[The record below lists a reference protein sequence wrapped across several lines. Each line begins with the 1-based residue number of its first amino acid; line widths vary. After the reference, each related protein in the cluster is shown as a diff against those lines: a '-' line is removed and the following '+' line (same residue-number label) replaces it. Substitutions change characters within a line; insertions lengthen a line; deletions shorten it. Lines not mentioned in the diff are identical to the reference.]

1 MAAVTRVGSGAC
13 IEGEGKDR
21 AARMDRSPHI
31 LVVDD
36 DREIRSLLSK
46 FLAKNGLRVSVA
58 ADGREMRR
66 VLEEAKIDLIV
77 LDVMLPGDSGL
88 TLCGQ
93 LRATTSTPI
102 LMLTAVAED
111 TDRIIGLEMGADD
124 YLPKPFNPR
133 ELLAR
138 IRAILRRV
146 EDRAPAVL
154 AADAEAEVALAFDRW
169 TINPGRRQ
177 LLDPAGRP
185 VELTGGE
192 FDLLLALAERPQ
204 RVLSRDR
211 LLDLTKGRAA
221 SLFDRSI
228 DVQIGRLRRK
238 LENAAPGGGALIAT
252 VRGGGYMFTA
262 SVTRSDAS
270 KSAPATPAAKG

>member
-1 MAAVTRVGSGAC
+1 
-13 IEGEGKDR
+13 
-21 AARMDRSPHI
+21 MDRSAHV

-36 DREIRSLLSK
+36 DKEIRSLLSK

-58 ADGREMRR
+58 GDGRDMRR

-77 LDVMLPGDSGL
+77 LDIMLPGDSGL

-93 LRATTSTPI
+93 LRATTTIPI

-124 YLPKPFNPR
+124 YLAKPFNPR

-138 IRAILRRV
+138 IRAILRRS
-146 EDRAPAVL
+146 EDRPLAPVSGE
-154 AADAEAEVALAFDRW
+154 AEAELVLVFDGW
-169 TINPGRRQ
+169 TIQPGRRQ
-177 LLDPAGRP
+177 VLDPGGQP
-185 VELTGGE
+185 VDLTGGE

-228 DVQIGRLRRK
+228 DVQVGRVRRK
-238 LENAAPGGGALIAT
+238 LEAAAAGAGALIAT

-262 SVTRSDAS
+262 TVTRSDPVRPAG
-270 KSAPATPAAKG
+270 ARPATQG

>member
-1 MAAVTRVGSGAC
+1 
-13 IEGEGKDR
+13 
-21 AARMDRSPHI
+21 MDRTAHI

-36 DREIRSLLSK
+36 DKEIRSLLSK

-66 VLEEAKIDLIV
+66 VLDEAKIDLIV
-77 LDVMLPGDSGL
+77 LDLMLPGDSGL

-93 LRATTSTPI
+93 LRATTTIPI

-124 YLPKPFNPR
+124 YLAKPFNPR

-138 IRAILRRV
+138 IRAILRRA
-146 EDRAPAVL
+146 EDRPTAPSSD
-154 AADAEAEVALAFDRW
+154 DAESEVAL
-169 TINPGRRQ
+169 
-177 LLDPAGRP
+177 
-185 VELTGGE
+185 V
-192 FDLLLALAERPQ
+192 FDLLVALAERSQ

-238 LENAAPGGGALIAT
+238 LDAASAGAGALIAT
-252 VRGGGYMFTA
+252 VRGGGYMLTA
-262 SVTRSDAS
+262 AVSRTDGARIASTR
-270 KSAPATPAAKG
+270 PATKG

>member
-1 MAAVTRVGSGAC
+1 
-13 IEGEGKDR
+13 
-21 AARMDRSPHI
+21 MDRSAHI

-36 DREIRSLLSK
+36 DKEIRSLLSK

-66 VLEEAKIDLIV
+66 VLDEAKIDLVV
-77 LDVMLPGDSGL
+77 LDLMLPGDSGL

-93 LRATTSTPI
+93 LRATTTIPV

-124 YLPKPFNPR
+124 YLAKPFNPR

-138 IRAILRRV
+138 IRAILRRA
-146 EDRAPAVL
+146 EERAPPAIAVEG
-154 AADAEAEVALAFDRW
+154 DAEIAFAFDGW
-169 TINPGRRQ
+169 AIQPGRRQ
-177 LLDPAGRP
+177 LLDPSGRP
-185 VELTGGE
+185 VELTAGE
-192 FDLLLALAERPQ
+192 FDLLMALVERPQ
-204 RVLSRDR
+204 RVMSRDR

-238 LENAAPGGGALIAT
+238 LETAAAGSGALIAT

-262 SVTRSDAS
+262 AVVRSDGRPGLA
-270 KSAPATPAAKG
+270 KPAAKG

>member
-1 MAAVTRVGSGAC
+1 
-13 IEGEGKDR
+13 
-21 AARMDRSPHI
+21 MDRSAHI

-36 DREIRSLLSK
+36 DKEIRSLLSK
-46 FLAKNGLRVSVA
+46 FLTKNGLRVSVA
-58 ADGREMRR
+58 ADGRDMRR

-77 LDVMLPGDSGL
+77 LDIMLPGDSGL

-93 LRATTSTPI
+93 LRATTNIPI

-138 IRAILRRV
+138 IRAILRRA
-146 EDRAPAVL
+146 EDRTPVAQVME
-154 AADAEAEVALAFDRW
+154 ADAEVTFVFDGW
-169 TINPGRRQ
+169 TIQPGRRQ
-177 LLDPAGRP
+177 ILDPGGQP
-185 VELTGGE
+185 VDLTGGE
-192 FDLLLALAERPQ
+192 FDLMLALAERPQ

-238 LENAAPGGGALIAT
+238 LEAAASGAGALIAT
-252 VRGGGYMFTA
+252 VRGGGYMLTA
-262 SVTRSDAS
+262 AVTRSDGTRSGLTKPAS
-270 KSAPATPAAKG
+270 KG

>member
-1 MAAVTRVGSGAC
+1 MERTA
-13 IEGEGKDR
+13 
-21 AARMDRSPHI
+21 HI

-36 DREIRSLLSK
+36 DREIRNLLSK
-46 FLAKNGLRVSVA
+46 FLTKNGLRVSLA

-66 VLEEAKIDLIV
+66 VLAEAKIDLIV
-77 LDVMLPGDSGL
+77 LDIMLPGESGL
-88 TLCGQ
+88 ALCGQ
-93 LRATTSTPI
+93 LRATSSTPI
-102 LMLTAVAED
+102 LMLTAVGEE

-124 YLPKPFNPR
+124 YMPKPFNPR

-138 IRAILRRV
+138 IRAILRRT
-146 EDRAPAVL
+146 EDRAAVAV
-154 AADAEAEVALAFDRW
+154 AAAAESDPVLSFDGW
-169 TINPGRRQ
+169 KLHPGRR
-177 LLDPAGRP
+177 LLIDPAGRP

-192 FDLLLALAERPQ
+192 FDLLVALTERAQ
-204 RVLSRDR
+204 RVLSRER

-238 LENAAPGGGALIAT
+238 LENAAPGAGGLIAT

-262 SVTRSDAS
+262 VVTGTKHIAQGEVEG
-270 KSAPATPAAKG
+270 KA

>member
-1 MAAVTRVGSGAC
+1 
-13 IEGEGKDR
+13 
-21 AARMDRSPHI
+21 MDRSAHI

-36 DREIRSLLSK
+36 DKEIRSLLSK

-66 VLEEAKIDLIV
+66 VLDEAKIDLIV
-77 LDVMLPGDSGL
+77 LDLMLPGDSGL

-93 LRATTSTPI
+93 LRATTTIPI

-124 YLPKPFNPR
+124 YLAKPFNPR

-138 IRAILRRV
+138 IRAILRRA
-146 EDRAPAVL
+146 EDRPAAPPSG
-154 AADAEAEVALAFDRW
+154 EAEVALVFDGW
-169 TINPGRRQ
+169 TIQPGRRQ
-177 LLDPAGRP
+177 LLDPSGRA

-192 FDLLLALAERPQ
+192 FDLLVALAERPQ

-221 SLFDRSI
+221 SLFDRSV

-238 LENAAPGGGALIAT
+238 LENASAGAGALIAT
-252 VRGGGYMFTA
+252 VRGGGYMLTA
-262 SVTRSDAS
+262 AVTRTDGA
-270 KSAPATPAAKG
+270 KSAPARPAAKG

>member
-1 MAAVTRVGSGAC
+1 M
-13 IEGEGKDR
+13 E
-21 AARMDRSPHI
+21 RSAHI

-36 DREIRSLLSK
+36 DKEIRNLLSK
-46 FLAKNGLRVSVA
+46 FLTKNGLRVSLA

-66 VLEEAKIDLIV
+66 VLAEAKIDLIV
-77 LDVMLPGDSGL
+77 LDVMLPGESGL

-102 LMLTAVAED
+102 LMLTAVGEE

-124 YLPKPFNPR
+124 YMPKPFNPR

-138 IRAILRRV
+138 IRAILRRT
-146 EDRAPAVL
+146 EDRAAVAVAAAAESDPVFGFDGWALHPA
-154 AADAEAEVALAFDRW
+154 
-169 TINPGRRQ
+169 RRQ
-177 LLDPAGRP
+177 LLDPSGQP

-192 FDLLLALAERPQ
+192 FDLLVTLVERPQ

-238 LENAAPGGGALIAT
+238 LETAAPGAGGLIAT

-262 SVTRSDAS
+262 SVSGAKPGSRGEADDDAG
-270 KSAPATPAAKG
+270 SARESEA

>member
-1 MAAVTRVGSGAC
+1 
-13 IEGEGKDR
+13 
-21 AARMDRSPHI
+21 MDRSAHI

-36 DREIRSLLSK
+36 DREIRNLLSK
-46 FLAKNGLRVSVA
+46 FLTKNGFRVSLA

-66 VLEEAKIDLIV
+66 VLAEAKIDLIV
-77 LDVMLPGDSGL
+77 LDLMLPGESGL

-102 LMLTAVAED
+102 IMLTAVSEE

-138 IRAILRRV
+138 IRAILRRT
-146 EDRAPAVL
+146 EDRAAVAVSASGESDPVFTFDGWKLHPA
-154 AADAEAEVALAFDRW
+154 
-169 TINPGRRQ
+169 RRQ
-177 LLDPAGRP
+177 LLDPAGHQ

-192 FDLLLALAERPQ
+192 FDLLVTLVERPQ

-238 LENAAPGGGALIAT
+238 LETTVTGAGGLIAT
-252 VRGGGYMFTA
+252 VRGGGYMFTGT
-262 SVTRSDAS
+262 VTGADLAHDAAGRDEAER
-270 KSAPATPAAKG
+270 AP

>member
-1 MAAVTRVGSGAC
+1 M
-13 IEGEGKDR
+13 E
-21 AARMDRSPHI
+21 RSAHI

-36 DREIRSLLSK
+36 DREIRNLLSK
-46 FLAKNGLRVSVA
+46 FLTKNGLRVSLA

-66 VLEEAKIDLIV
+66 VLAEAKIDLIV
-77 LDVMLPGDSGL
+77 LDIMLPGESGL

-93 LRATTSTPI
+93 LRATSSTPI
-102 LMLTAVAED
+102 LMLTAVGEE

-124 YLPKPFNPR
+124 YMPKPFNPR

-138 IRAILRRV
+138 IRAILRRT
-146 EDRAPAVL
+146 EDRAAVVV
-154 AADAEAEVALAFDRW
+154 AAEAESDPVFAFDGW
-169 TINPGRRQ
+169 KLHPARRL
-177 LLDPAGRP
+177 LLDPAGQP

-192 FDLLLALAERPQ
+192 FDLLVTLAERPQ

-238 LENAAPGGGALIAT
+238 LENAAPGAGGLIAT
-252 VRGGGYMFTA
+252 VRGGGYMLTA
-262 SVTRSDAS
+262 AVSGSKPAGRSESGDGDEA
-270 KSAPATPAAKG
+270 

>member
-1 MAAVTRVGSGAC
+1 
-13 IEGEGKDR
+13 
-21 AARMDRSPHI
+21 MDRSAHI

-36 DREIRSLLSK
+36 DKEIRSLLSK

-77 LDVMLPGDSGL
+77 LDLMLPGDSGL

-93 LRATTSTPI
+93 LRATTTIPI

-138 IRAILRRV
+138 IRAILRRA
-146 EDRAPAVL
+146 EERIPTASIAE
-154 AADAEAEVALAFDRW
+154 AEAEVALGFDGW
-169 TINPGRRQ
+169 TIQPGRRQ
-177 LLDPAGRP
+177 VLDPAGRA
-185 VELTGGE
+185 VDLTGGE

-238 LENAAPGGGALIAT
+238 LEASASGGGALIAT

-262 SVTRSDAS
+262 SIARSDGT
-270 KSAPATPAAKG
+270 KSGLAKPAAKG

>member
-1 MAAVTRVGSGAC
+1 
-13 IEGEGKDR
+13 
-21 AARMDRSPHI
+21 MDRSFHI

-36 DREIRSLLSK
+36 DKEIRSLLSK

-77 LDVMLPGDSGL
+77 LDLMLPGDSGL

-93 LRATTSTPI
+93 LRATTTIPI

-124 YLPKPFNPR
+124 YLAKPFNPR

-138 IRAILRRV
+138 IRPILRRA
-146 EDRAPAVL
+146 EGPPSAPTPAGGDEVGVAVGSN
-154 AADAEAEVALAFDRW
+154 AW
-169 TINPGRRQ
+169 TVRPGRRQ
-177 LLDPAGRP
+177 LLDPTGRA

-192 FDLLLALAERPQ
+192 FDLLVALAERPP
-204 RVLSRDR
+204 RVLSRER
-211 LLDLTKGRAA
+211 PLHLTKG
-221 SLFDRSI
+221 
-228 DVQIGRLRRK
+228 G
-238 LENAAPGGGALIAT
+238 
-252 VRGGGYMFTA
+252 
-262 SVTRSDAS
+262 
-270 KSAPATPAAKG
+270 

>member
-1 MAAVTRVGSGAC
+1 
-13 IEGEGKDR
+13 
-21 AARMDRSPHI
+21 MDRSAHI

-36 DREIRSLLSK
+36 DKEIRSLLSK

-66 VLEEAKIDLIV
+66 VLDEAKIDLIV
-77 LDVMLPGDSGL
+77 LDLMLPGDSGL

-93 LRATTSTPI
+93 LRATTTIPI

-124 YLPKPFNPR
+124 YLAKPFNPR

-138 IRAILRRV
+138 IRAILRRA
-146 EDRAPAVL
+146 EDRPAAPPSG
-154 AADAEAEVALAFDRW
+154 EAEVALVFDGW
-169 TINPGRRQ
+169 TIQPGRRQ
-177 LLDPAGRP
+177 LLDPSGRA

-192 FDLLLALAERPQ
+192 FDLLVALAERPQ

-221 SLFDRSI
+221 SLFDRSV

-238 LENAAPGGGALIAT
+238 LENAAAGAGALIAT
-252 VRGGGYMFTA
+252 VRGGGYMLTA
-262 SVTRSDAS
+262 AVARTDGARPT
-270 KSAPATPAAKG
+270 PARPAAKG

>member
-1 MAAVTRVGSGAC
+1 MERT
-13 IEGEGKDR
+13 
-21 AARMDRSPHI
+21 PHI

-36 DREIRSLLSK
+36 DREIRNLLSK
-46 FLAKNGLRVSVA
+46 FLTKNGLRVSLA

-66 VLEEAKIDLIV
+66 VLAEAKIDLIV
-77 LDVMLPGDSGL
+77 LDIMMPGESGL

-93 LRATTSTPI
+93 LRATSSTPI
-102 LMLTAVAED
+102 LMLTAVGEE

-124 YLPKPFNPR
+124 YMPKPFNPR

-138 IRAILRRV
+138 IRAILRRT
-146 EDRAPAVL
+146 EDRAAAVV
-154 AADAEAEVALAFDRW
+154 AAEAESDPVFAFDGW
-169 TINPGRRQ
+169 Q
-177 LLDPAGRP
+177 LIDPAGQP
-185 VELTGGE
+185 VDLTGGE
-192 FDLLLALAERPQ
+192 FDLLVTLVERPQ

-238 LENAAPGGGALIAT
+238 LENAAPGSGGLIAT

-262 SVTRSDAS
+262 AVTG
-270 KSAPATPAAKG
+270 AKQPTRGESRVEDEAGEEA

>member
-1 MAAVTRVGSGAC
+1 
-13 IEGEGKDR
+13 
-21 AARMDRSPHI
+21 MDRSPHI

-66 VLEEAKIDLIV
+66 VLDEAKIDLIV
-77 LDVMLPGDSGL
+77 LDVMLPGESGL

-93 LRATTSTPI
+93 LRATTTIPI

-138 IRAILRRV
+138 VRAILRRA
-146 EDRAPAVL
+146 EDRVPASVGVE
-154 AADAEAEVALAFDRW
+154 AEAEVTFAFDGW
-169 TINPGRRQ
+169 TLSPGRRQ
-177 LLDPAGRP
+177 VLDPSERA
-185 VELTGGE
+185 VDLTGGE
-192 FDLLLALAERPQ
+192 FDLLQALVERPQ

-221 SLFDRSI
+221 SLFDRPI

-238 LENAAPGGGALIAT
+238 LEAAAVGAGALIAT

-262 SVTRSDAS
+262 AVTRSDPAR
-270 KSAPATPAAKG
+270 SAAARPATKG

>member
-1 MAAVTRVGSGAC
+1 
-13 IEGEGKDR
+13 
-21 AARMDRSPHI
+21 MDRSAHI

-36 DREIRSLLSK
+36 DKEIRSLLSK

-58 ADGREMRR
+58 AEGREMRR

-77 LDVMLPGDSGL
+77 LDIMLPGDSGL

-93 LRATTSTPI
+93 LRATTTIPI

-124 YLPKPFNPR
+124 YLAKPFNPR

-138 IRAILRRV
+138 IRAILRRS
-146 EDRAPAVL
+146 EDRPAAPVSGEPESELVL
-154 AADAEAEVALAFDRW
+154 LFDGW
-169 TINPGRRQ
+169 TIQPGRRQ
-177 LLDPAGRP
+177 VLDPGGQP
-185 VELTGGE
+185 VDLTGGE

-238 LENAAPGGGALIAT
+238 LESAASGGGGLLAT

-262 SVTRSDAS
+262 AVAKSDGGRSDQGKPGLA
-270 KSAPATPAAKG
+270 KPAAKG

>member
-1 MAAVTRVGSGAC
+1 M
-13 IEGEGKDR
+13 E
-21 AARMDRSPHI
+21 RSAHI

-36 DREIRSLLSK
+36 DREIRNLLSK
-46 FLAKNGLRVSVA
+46 FLTKNGLRVSVA

-66 VLEEAKIDLIV
+66 VLAEAKIDLIV
-77 LDVMLPGDSGL
+77 LDIMLPGESGL
-88 TLCGQ
+88 ALCGQ
-93 LRATTSTPI
+93 LRATTTIPI
-102 LMLTAVAED
+102 LMLTAVGEE

-124 YLPKPFNPR
+124 YMPKPFNPR

-138 IRAILRRV
+138 IRAILRRT
-146 EDRAPAVL
+146 EDRAAIAV
-154 AADAEAEVALAFDRW
+154 AAEAESDPLFAFDGWRLH
-169 TINPGRRQ
+169 PARRQ
-177 LLDPAGRP
+177 LLDPSGQLI
-185 VELTGGE
+185 ELTGGE
-192 FDLLLALAERPQ
+192 FDLLVTLVERPQ

-238 LENAAPGGGALIAT
+238 LENAAPGGGGLIAT

-262 SVTRSDAS
+262 AVSGTKPTPIDAGGGTGGEFES
-270 KSAPATPAAKG
+270 EA

>member
-1 MAAVTRVGSGAC
+1 M
-13 IEGEGKDR
+13 E
-21 AARMDRSPHI
+21 RSAHI

-36 DREIRSLLSK
+36 DREIRNLLSK
-46 FLAKNGLRVSVA
+46 FLTKNGLRVSVA
-58 ADGREMRR
+58 GDGREMRR
-66 VLEEAKIDLIV
+66 VLAEAKIDLIV
-77 LDVMLPGDSGL
+77 LDIMLPGESGL

-93 LRATTSTPI
+93 LRATSSTPI
-102 LMLTAVAED
+102 LMLTAVGEE

-124 YLPKPFNPR
+124 YLSKPFNPR

-138 IRAILRRV
+138 IRAILRRT
-146 EDRAPAVL
+146 EDRAASVV
-154 AADAEAEVALAFDRW
+154 AAEAEADPVFAFDGWRLH
-169 TINPGRRQ
+169 PARRQ
-177 LLDPAGRP
+177 LIDPSGNP

-192 FDLLLALAERPQ
+192 FDLLVTLAERPQ

-238 LENAAPGGGALIAT
+238 LENAAPGAGALIAT
-252 VRGGGYMFTA
+252 VRGGGYMLTA
-262 SVTRSDAS
+262 AVAGSHTGGRSA
-270 KSAPATPAAKG
+270 GEGEE

>member
-1 MAAVTRVGSGAC
+1 
-13 IEGEGKDR
+13 
-21 AARMDRSPHI
+21 MDRSAHI

-36 DREIRSLLSK
+36 DKEIRSLLSK

-58 ADGREMRR
+58 AEGREMRR

-77 LDVMLPGDSGL
+77 LDIMLPGESGL

-93 LRATTSTPI
+93 LRATTTIPI

-111 TDRIIGLEMGADD
+111 TDRIIGLEIGADD
-124 YLPKPFNPR
+124 YLAKPFNPR

-138 IRAILRRV
+138 IRAILRRA
-146 EDRAPAVL
+146 EDRPPTPL
-154 AADAEAEVALAFDRW
+154 SSEAEAELVFVFDGW
-169 TINPGRRQ
+169 TIQPGRRQ
-177 LLDPAGRP
+177 VLDPGGQP
-185 VELTGGE
+185 VDLTGGE
-192 FDLLLALAERPQ
+192 FDLLLALVERPQ

-211 LLDLTKGRAA
+211 LLDLTKGRTA

-238 LENAAPGGGALIAT
+238 LESAAPGGGMLIAT

-262 SVTRSDAS
+262 AAAKSDGTKSDQAKPGLAKPAS
-270 KSAPATPAAKG
+270 KA

>member
-1 MAAVTRVGSGAC
+1 VKARKGKTKASGNL
-13 IEGEGKDR
+13 
-21 AARMDRSPHI
+21 MDRSAHI

-36 DREIRSLLSK
+36 DEEIRSLLSR

-77 LDVMLPGDSGL
+77 LDLMLPGDSGL

-93 LRATTSTPI
+93 LRATTTIPI

-138 IRAILRRV
+138 IRAILRRA
-146 EDRAPAVL
+146 EDRPAAASSA
-154 AADAEAEVALAFDRW
+154 AADAEIVLAFDGW
-169 TINPGRRQ
+169 TVQPGRRQ
-177 LLDPAGRP
+177 VLDPGARP
-185 VELTGGE
+185 VDLTGGE
-192 FDLLLALAERPQ
+192 FDLLLALVERPQ

-211 LLDLTKGRAA
+211 LLDLTKGRTA

-262 SVTRSDAS
+262 GVTRSDAARPTPA
-270 KSAPATPAAKG
+270 KPATKG

>member
-1 MAAVTRVGSGAC
+1 MERTA
-13 IEGEGKDR
+13 
-21 AARMDRSPHI
+21 HI

-36 DREIRSLLSK
+36 DKEIRTLLSK
-46 FLAKNGLRVSVA
+46 FLTKNGLRVSLA

-66 VLEEAKIDLIV
+66 VLGEAKIDLIV
-77 LDVMLPGDSGL
+77 LDVMLPGESGL

-93 LRATTSTPI
+93 LRATTNTPI
-102 LMLTAVAED
+102 LMLTAVGEE

-124 YLPKPFNPR
+124 YMPKPFNPR

-138 IRAILRRV
+138 IRAILRRT
-146 EDRAPAVL
+146 EDRAAAVV
-154 AADAEAEVALAFDRW
+154 AAEAESDPVFAFDGW
-169 TINPGRRQ
+169 NLYPARRQ
-177 LLDPAGRP
+177 LIDPSGQP

-192 FDLLLALAERPQ
+192 FDLLVTLAERPQ

-238 LENAAPGGGALIAT
+238 LETAAEGAGALIAT
-252 VRGGGYMFTA
+252 VRGGGYMLTA
-262 SVTRSDAS
+262 AVTGAH
-270 KSAPATPAAKG
+270 PAARAADDEADDLENAAGERE

>member
-1 MAAVTRVGSGAC
+1 
-13 IEGEGKDR
+13 
-21 AARMDRSPHI
+21 MDRSAHI

-36 DREIRSLLSK
+36 DREIRNLLSK
-46 FLAKNGLRVSVA
+46 FLTKNGLRVSLA
-58 ADGREMRR
+58 ADGREMRH
-66 VLEEAKIDLIV
+66 VLAEAKIDLIV
-77 LDVMLPGDSGL
+77 LDLMLPGESGL

-102 LMLTAVAED
+102 IMLTAVSEE

-138 IRAILRRV
+138 IRAILRRT
-146 EDRAPAVL
+146 EDRAAVAVAASGESDPVFGFDGWKLHPA
-154 AADAEAEVALAFDRW
+154 
-169 TINPGRRQ
+169 RRQ
-177 LLDPAGRP
+177 LLDPSGNP

-192 FDLLLALAERPQ
+192 FDLLATLIERPQ

-238 LENAAPGGGALIAT
+238 LEATVEGAGALIAT
-252 VRGGGYMFTA
+252 VRGGGYMFTGT
-262 SVTRSDAS
+262 VTGGDPAHDAAGRDGAER
-270 KSAPATPAAKG
+270 AP

>member
-1 MAAVTRVGSGAC
+1 
-13 IEGEGKDR
+13 
-21 AARMDRSPHI
+21 MDRTPHI

-36 DREIRSLLSK
+36 DKEIRALLSK
-46 FLAKNGLRVSVA
+46 FLTKNGLRVSVA

-93 LRATTSTPI
+93 LRATTTIPI
-102 LMLTAVAED
+102 LMLTAVAEE

-133 ELLAR
+133 ELQAR
-138 IRAILRRV
+138 IRAILRRAPSPAILLRGEALAPEPVGV
-146 EDRAPAVL
+146 E
-154 AADAEAEVALAFDRW
+154 AEAEVTFAFDGW
-169 TINPGRRQ
+169 LLSPGRRHV
-177 LLDPAGRP
+177 LDPSERA

-192 FDLLLALAERPQ
+192 FDLLQALVERPQ

-211 LLDLTKGRAA
+211 LLDLTKG
-221 SLFDRSI
+221 
-228 DVQIGRLRRK
+228 
-238 LENAAPGGGALIAT
+238 
-252 VRGGGYMFTA
+252 
-262 SVTRSDAS
+262 
-270 KSAPATPAAKG
+270 

>member
-1 MAAVTRVGSGAC
+1 
-13 IEGEGKDR
+13 
-21 AARMDRSPHI
+21 MDRSAHI

-36 DREIRSLLSK
+36 DKEIRSLLSK

-58 ADGREMRR
+58 AEGREMRR
-66 VLEEAKIDLIV
+66 VLDEAKIDLIV

-93 LRATTSTPI
+93 LRATTTIPI

-138 IRAILRRV
+138 IRAILRRA
-146 EDRAPAVL
+146 EDRPAAVM
-154 AADAEAEVALAFDRW
+154 AVEADPEIALAFDGW
-169 TINPGRRQ
+169 TIQPGRRQ
-177 LLDPAGRP
+177 VLDPSGRP
-185 VELTGGE
+185 VDLTGGE
-192 FDLLLALAERPQ
+192 FDLLLTLVERPQ

-228 DVQIGRLRRK
+228 DVQIGRVRRK
-238 LENAAPGGGALIAT
+238 LEAAAPGSGALIAT

-262 SVTRSDAS
+262 AVARSDGIKSAFAKPAS
-270 KSAPATPAAKG
+270 KG

>member
-1 MAAVTRVGSGAC
+1 
-13 IEGEGKDR
+13 
-21 AARMDRSPHI
+21 MDRSPHI

-46 FLAKNGLRVSVA
+46 FLSKNGLRVSVA

-66 VLEEAKIDLIV
+66 VLEEARIDLIV

-93 LRATTSTPI
+93 LRATTTIPI

-138 IRAILRRV
+138 IRAILRRA
-146 EDRAPAVL
+146 EDRPPAVL
-154 AADAEAEVALAFDRW
+154 GSEAEAEATLAFDGW
-169 TINPGRRQ
+169 TISPGRRQ
-177 LLDPAGRP
+177 LLDPGGQP
-185 VELTGGE
+185 VDLTGGE
-192 FDLLLALAERPQ
+192 FDLLLALVERPQ

-221 SLFDRSI
+221 SLFDRSV

-238 LENAAPGGGALIAT
+238 LEAAAPGAGALIAT

-262 SVTRSDAS
+262 AVTRSDAKAS
-270 KSAPATPAAKG
+270 HAAPAAKG

>member
-1 MAAVTRVGSGAC
+1 
-13 IEGEGKDR
+13 
-21 AARMDRSPHI
+21 MDRSPHI

-46 FLAKNGLRVSVA
+46 FLTKNGLRVSVA
-58 ADGREMRR
+58 AEGREMRR
-66 VLEEAKIDLIV
+66 VLEESKIDLIV

-93 LRATTSTPI
+93 LRATTTIPI

-146 EDRAPAVL
+146 EDRPPA
-154 AADAEAEVALAFDRW
+154 AISAEAEPELALTFDGW
-169 TINPGRRQ
+169 TISPGRRQ
-177 LLDPAGRP
+177 VLDPNGQP
-185 VELTGGE
+185 VDLTGGE
-192 FDLLLALAERPQ
+192 FDLLLTLAERPQ
-204 RVLSRDR
+204 RVMSRDR

-221 SLFDRSI
+221 SLFDRSV

-238 LENAAPGGGALIAT
+238 LEAATPGAGGLIAT

-262 SVTRSDAS
+262 AVARSDAA
-270 KSAPATPAAKG
+270 KSAAANSAAKG

>member
-1 MAAVTRVGSGAC
+1 
-13 IEGEGKDR
+13 
-21 AARMDRSPHI
+21 MDRSAHI

-36 DREIRSLLSK
+36 DKEIRALLSK
-46 FLAKNGLRVSVA
+46 FLTKNGLRVSVA

-66 VLEEAKIDLIV
+66 VLDEAKIDLVV
-77 LDVMLPGDSGL
+77 LDLMLPGDSGL

-93 LRATTSTPI
+93 LRATTTIPV
-102 LMLTAVAED
+102 LMLTAVAEE

-124 YLPKPFNPR
+124 YLAKPFNPR

-138 IRAILRRV
+138 IRAILRRA
-146 EDRAPAVL
+146 EDRPAAPASG
-154 AADAEAEVALAFDRW
+154 ETEVEVVLAFDGW
-169 TINPGRRQ
+169 TIQPGRRQ
-177 LLDPAGRP
+177 LLDPSGRA
-185 VELTGGE
+185 VDLTGGE
-192 FDLLLALAERPQ
+192 FDLLVTLAERPQ

-238 LENAAPGGGALIAT
+238 LESASAGAGALIAT
-252 VRGGGYMFTA
+252 VRGGGYMLTTA
-262 SVTRSDAS
+262 VRRADGG
-270 KSAPATPAAKG
+270 KSAPARPASKG

>member
-1 MAAVTRVGSGAC
+1 
-13 IEGEGKDR
+13 
-21 AARMDRSPHI
+21 MDRSAHI

-36 DREIRSLLSK
+36 DKEIRLLLSK

-66 VLEEAKIDLIV
+66 VLDEAKIDLIV
-77 LDVMLPGDSGL
+77 LDLMLPGESGL

-93 LRATTSTPI
+93 LRATTTIPI

-124 YLPKPFNPR
+124 YLAKPFNPR

-138 IRAILRRV
+138 IRAILRRA
-146 EDRAPAVL
+146 EDRPAAPPSG
-154 AADAEAEVALAFDRW
+154 EAEVALVFDGW
-169 TINPGRRQ
+169 TIQPGRRQ
-177 LLDPAGRP
+177 LLDPGGQP
-185 VELTGGE
+185 VDLTGGE
-192 FDLLLALAERPQ
+192 FDLLLALVERPQ

-221 SLFDRSI
+221 SLFDRSV

-238 LENAAPGGGALIAT
+238 LEAAAPGAGALIAT

-262 SVTRSDAS
+262 AVTRSDAKAS
-270 KSAPATPAAKG
+270 HAAPAAKG